1 MILNF
6 YECIISDFNNNT
18 PGKRKCPAYAR
29 RSVYPIKQT
38 ERSMT
43 ENNKNAGI
51 ELFQQRTDF
60 HQGMAVVSQDGK
72 ILYCNRRFAD
82 IANAS
87 PEQITG
93 ASITDMVQKD
103 DRDRLNEHLARAHQQ
118 EQSSARFCFN
128 PAGGKEISYNT
139 YVHSFNVGD
148 LRTVCLV
155 VGNNGEPA
163 CAHITPSS
171 TMPAR
176 ESIPGP
182 IADPPEKETDSPLKI
197 MLVDD
202 HAVMRQGLS
211 MLLSNY
217 NDIQVT
223 GEASDGKEAVKLARE
238 INPDVILMDISMPEM
253 NGIEA
258 SRIINAEMPHIRI
271 IGLSMFDPA
280 DQAEEIRQ
288 AGASQYLKKHG
299 DKHELLSTIR
309 NASVNSW

>member
-1 MILNF
+1 
-6 YECIISDFNNNT
+6 
-18 PGKRKCPAYAR
+18 
-29 RSVYPIKQT
+29 
-38 ERSMT
+38 MT
-43 ENNKNAGI
+43 ENNKNAGTD
-51 ELFQQRTDF
+51 LFQQTTDSR
-60 HQGMAVVSQDGK
+60 QGMAVVSQDGK
-72 ILYCNRRFAD
+72 ILYCNHRFAD

-93 ASITDMVQKD
+93 TSIAGMVQKD

-118 EQSSARFCFN
+118 EQSSDRFCFN
-128 PAGGKEISYNT
+128 HAVGKEIAYNT
-139 YVHSFNVGD
+139 YMHSFKAGD
-148 LRTVCLV
+148 LRAVCLV
-155 VGNNGEPA
+155 VENHTEPA
-163 CAHITPSS
+163 CEHIPAPEA
-171 TMPAR
+171 MPAQ
-176 ESIPGP
+176 ESVPGP
-182 IADPPEKETDSPLKI
+182 IADPLKKETDPPLKI

-202 HAVMRQGLS
+202 HAVMRQGLA

-217 NDIQVT
+217 DDIQVI

-238 INPDVILMDISMPEM
+238 INPDIILMDISMPVM

-258 SRIINAEMPHIRI
+258 TRIINAEMPNIRI

-309 NASVNSW
+309 DASVNSW